1 MLREGHPAAA
11 ARVQRINK
19 MGGMRA
25 PNGHNRFFSLT
36 LTHMTVLHVSLLALG
51 ALGLALSAPATL
63 ASPAQGKKLFA
74 SNCAMCH
81 TVSADTAA
89 LNGPGLFNVLGRP
102 IAGAPGFAYSTALTS
117 AGAGRSWTA
126 AQLDAFLKNPNGYA
140 PGTTMPVNVA
150 DDAHRAALIAYLA
163 TVSGKPAEAAV
174 SKPAQAAPGGGDG
187 ENWSADAPGRV
198 HEVRVSDLP
207 KPFATPSAGN
217 GPKTVPRPQG
227 ASPAVPPGFRVTL
240 WATDPDKGRLMVKA
254 PNGDLFVSSMRGQ
267 LIKVMRSATGERAD
281 TVSTFA
287 SDLDRPFGFA
297 FWPVGPNPTHLYVA
311 YVNSI
316 VRFPYRNGDLVA
328 SAGAEVMVPNLVAA
342 PGGHTTRTL
351 VFSADS
357 KTMFV
362 SIGSASNIGEKI
374 GAQPPTAL
382 AEWEARKGLGAAWGD
397 ETDRGVV
404 LRFDA
409 DGSNRGTHAT
419 GLRNCVGLYRHPG
432 TGDLFCSVNERDLL
446 GDNLP
451 PDYLTRVRRGGF
463 YGWPWYYI
471 GGHEEPRLKGQRP
484 DLADKVTAPDLLLTA
499 HSAPLGMVVYE
510 AAAHAASRFPADYN
524 GDMFLALHGSWN
536 RTTRT
541 GSKVVRVFMQNG
553 VPTGKYQDFM
563 TGFVISD
570 REVWGRPSSVAVQN
584 DGSLLAVDDVTGD
597 IWRVGLATGAQ

>member
-1 MLREGHPAAA
+1 MTIFRL
-11 ARVQRINK
+11 
-19 MGGMRA
+19 
-25 PNGHNRFFSLT
+25 SLI
-36 LTHMTVLHVSLLALG
+36 
-51 ALGLALSAPATL
+51 ALGLSLAVPSAL
-63 ASPAQGKKLFA
+63 ASPAQGEKLFA

-102 IAGAPGFAYSTALTS
+102 IAGVSGFAYSKALVG
-117 AGAGRSWTA
+117 AGAGKSWTA
-126 AQLDAFLKNPNGYA
+126 AQLDSFLKDPNGYA
-140 PGTTMPVNVA
+140 PGTKMPVDVPDQAN
-150 DDAHRAALIAYLA
+150 RAALIAYLA
-163 TVSGKPAEAAV
+163 TVKGKPVKAAV
-174 SKPAQAAPGGGDG
+174 PERTQAAPGAG
-187 ENWSADAPGRV
+187 EHWSADAPGRI
-198 HEVRVSDLP
+198 HEVRASDLP

-217 GPKTVPRPQG
+217 GPQTVPRPQG
-227 ASPAVPPGFRVTL
+227 ATPAVPPGFSVTL

-254 PNGDLFVSSMRGQ
+254 PNGDLFVSSMPKR
-267 LIKVMRSATGERAD
+267 LMKVFRSSTGERAD

-287 SDLDRPFGFA
+287 TDLNRPFGFA

-316 VRFPYRNGDLVA
+316 VRFPYKNGDLVA
-328 SAGAEVMVPNLVAA
+328 SGAPEVVVPNLVAA

-362 SIGSASNIGEKI
+362 SIGSASNIGDKI
-374 GAQPPTAL
+374 GARPPDPL

-397 ETDRGVV
+397 ETDRAVV
-404 LRFDA
+404 LSFDA
-409 DGSNRGTHAT
+409 DGGNRRTHAT
-419 GLRNCVGLYRHPG
+419 GLRNCVGMYRHPG

-471 GGHEEPRLKGQRP
+471 GNHEEPRLAGHRP
-484 DLADKVTAPDLLLTA
+484 DLKDKVTAPDLLLTA

-510 AAAHAASRFPADYN
+510 AAGNAASRFPAEYS

-536 RTTRT
+536 RATRT
-541 GSKVVRVFMQNG
+541 GSKVVRVFMKNG
-553 VPTGKYQDFM
+553 VPTGTYQDFM
-563 TGFVISD
+563 TGFVVSD

-584 DGSLLAVDDVTGD
+584 DGSLLAVDDVTGE
-597 IWRVGLATGAQ
+597 IWRVSPATRAQ